1 MHAGNKRGGDNRAL
15 AWAALASL
23 SLHLV
28 LVVGWPRMQE
38 RLRAPPSPPIVSR
51 LVEPPAPPP
60 PSAPALQPP
69 VERPKPDP
77 QPVETKPA
85 AAAKPPA
92 EKKQRAE
99 KSLPAPLAQPAERA
113 PEPQRP
119 SKPKPS
125 PVDSSP
131 QPAPAAE
138 SSPPVAAVVPA
149 PSTASGPPQPAP
161 SQSVQPPAAQ
171 ASVDAATIIAQYRLQ
186 VLSAARR
193 LKNRYPDLARENNW
207 SGSVVVGLAVGADG
221 GTEVRLKSGTGHSPL
236 DQQASEMFRQAA
248 RAVPVPPALQGRAF
262 SVELK
267 AVYGLVD

>member
-1 MHAGNKRGGDNRAL
+1 MHAGNNRGGDNRVL
-15 AWAALASL
+15 ASAALASL
-23 SLHLV
+23 ALHMV

-51 LVEPPAPPP
+51 LVEPAASLPA
-60 PSAPALQPP
+60 SARVPQPP
-69 VERPKPDP
+69 MEKSQPDP
-77 QPVETKPA
+77 KPVETKPPA
-85 AAAKPPA
+85 EAKPPA

-99 KSLPAPLAQPAERA
+99 KSLAAPLAKPAERA

-125 PVDSSP
+125 PIDSAP
-131 QPAPAAE
+131 PPAPAAE
-138 SSPPVAAVVPA
+138 PSPAVAAVVPA
-149 PSTASGPPQPAP
+149 PSSASGPPQAGP
-161 SQSVQPPAAQ
+161 SQPAQPQAAQ
-171 ASVDAATIIAQYRLQ
+171 ASVDAATTIAQYRMQ

-207 SGSVVVGLAVGADG
+207 SGSVVVALGVGADG
-221 GTEVRLKSGTGHSPL
+221 GTEVRLKSGSGHSPL